1 MVLAGLALLA
11 AGPAAADVS
20 IRAQPGFGGI
30 FRLGEPLPVRI
41 ELVNSGVAVRGVLE
55 VVEARGGPTRGMEP
69 YSFIQRRDIFLST
82 HARKVV
88 FVTVDPDSV
97 AQPLLLR
104 FTGGGR
110 SHETSVSLR
119 GRFTGQPLVL
129 LLTRS
134 NVAPAIP
141 LDYQTPVPV
150 VSVPLSDLPEDVR
163 AYGGVWSVMLY
174 EQSLRGLSRGQRRA
188 LERWLSGGGVL
199 VVLGGAHFALYR
211 DPATAGLLPV
221 AVRGLKRL
229 DALPALTARFG
240 GVLEDALVQDA
251 GPGTDGRVLMSEG
264 DTPILAERSHGE
276 GRVVY
281 LALDVGRPPV
291 ADWAGLP
298 PLFGEILGAP
308 PARPSDPWTAWN
320 REIFMTLLQDFG
332 FSSLRSPMLALLL
345 ALGLYIGSLLLWF
358 RYGRGGGLSRRRL
371 VLAPASLMLACALG
385 GYWYFDRGG
394 HVPDGILISST
405 VVDGTPWSDV
415 APVHANV
422 GLFATRH
429 KDFSFSLGRDLT
441 QLDLVPPPGAA
452 AGASLVLQ
460 QARPRDRILV
470 PLPEWNA
477 ALFRLRAVRP
487 WPVTIEWE
495 HSRGTYRVGI
505 VNRGSGSLTECW
517 LVIGEEGYRLG
528 DVPPGGRLRR
538 ELPEAAVPAR
548 DGEEER
554 LQPQSVRFEEEV
566 REVLLRRSVFPDGGR
581 GDPRTAYVIGWVRDE
596 EPELR
601 VADPRVTAHHFKLFR
616 VAIPLGSG
624 EEDL

>member
-1 MVLAGLALLA
+1 MPVHA
-11 AGPAAADVS
+11 PADVS

-30 FRLGEPLPVRI
+30 FRLGQPLPLRI

-97 AQPLLLR
+97 AQPLVLR

-141 LDYQTPVPV
+141 LDSQTPVPV
-150 VSVPLSDLPEDVR
+150 VSLPLGDLSEDIR

-188 LERWLSGGGVL
+188 LEHWLSGGGVL
-199 VVLGGAHFALYR
+199 VVLGGAHYALYR
-211 DPATAGLLPV
+211 DKATAGLLPA

-229 DALPALTARFG
+229 DALPELTGRFG

-251 GPGTDGRVLMSEG
+251 VPGEDGRVLMSEG
-264 DTPILAERSHGE
+264 DTPILVERSHGE

-291 ADWAGLP
+291 AEWTGLA
-298 PLFGEILGAP
+298 PLFGEILGAA

-320 REIFMTLLQDFG
+320 QEVFTTLLRGFG

-358 RYGRGGGLSRRRL
+358 RYWRGDGPSRYRL
-371 VLAPASLMLACALG
+371 VLAPAALVLACTAG

-422 GLFATRH
+422 GLFATRQ
-429 KDFSFSLGRDLT
+429 KDFSFSLRRDLT
-441 QLDLVPPPGAA
+441 QLDLVLPPGGDAK
-452 AGASLVLQ
+452 ASLVLQ
-460 QARPRDRILV
+460 QARPRDRIHV

-487 WPVTIEWE
+487 WPVAIEWE

-505 VNRGSGSLTECW
+505 ANRGSGRLTECW
-517 LVIGEEGYRLG
+517 LVIGGQGYKLG
-528 DVPPGGRLRR
+528 DVPPGGLLRR
-538 ELPEAAVPAR
+538 ELPEAGSA
-548 DGEEER
+548 GEGAEEA
-554 LQPQSVRFEEEV
+554 LQPEDVRFGEEV
-566 REVLLRRSVFPDGGR
+566 REVLLRRSVFPDGHDENPG
-581 GDPRTAYVIGWVRDE
+581 TAFIIGWVRDE

-616 VAIPLGSG
+616 VAIPLGGG

>member
-1 MVLAGLALLA
+1 M
-11 AGPAAADVS
+11 
-20 IRAQPGFGGI
+20 
-30 FRLGEPLPVRI
+30 
-41 ELVNSGVAVRGVLE
+41 
-55 VVEARGGPTRGMEP
+55 
-69 YSFIQRRDIFLST
+69 
-82 HARKVV
+82 
-88 FVTVDPDSV
+88 
-97 AQPLLLR
+97 
-104 FTGGGR
+104 
-110 SHETSVSLR
+110 
-119 GRFTGQPLVL
+119 
-129 LLTRS
+129 
-134 NVAPAIP
+134 
-141 LDYQTPVPV
+141 PV
-150 VSVPLSDLPEDVR
+150 VSLPLGDLPEDVR

-199 VVLGGAHFALYR
+199 VVLGGAHFALYQ
-211 DPATAGLLPV
+211 DAATARLLPV

-229 DALPALTARFG
+229 DALPGLTARFG

-251 GPGTDGRVLMSEG
+251 GPGRDGRVLRSEG

-276 GRVVY
+276 GRVVW

-308 PARPSDPWTAWN
+308 PARHPEPWTAWN
-320 REIFMTLLQDFG
+320 REVFTTLLRDFG
-332 FSSLRSPMLALLL
+332 FSSLRSPMLSLLL
-345 ALGLYIGSLLLWF
+345 ALALYIGSLLCWF
-358 RYGRGGGLSRRRL
+358 RYWRGDGRSRHRL
-371 VLAPASLMLACALG
+371 VLAPASLVLACTLG

-422 GLFATRH
+422 GLFATRR
-429 KDFSFSLGRDLT
+429 KDFWFSLRRDLT

-452 AGASLVLQ
+452 AEASLVLQ
-460 QARPRDRILV
+460 QARPRDRIHV

-487 WPVTIEWE
+487 WPVAVEWE

-505 VNRGSGSLTECW
+505 ANRGSGRLTECW
-517 LVIGEEGYRLG
+517 LVIGGQGYRLG
-528 DVPPGGRLRR
+528 DVPPGGLLRR
-538 ELPEAAVPAR
+538 ELPEAGSAAPEGG
-548 DGEEER
+548 GERPEPED
-554 LQPQSVRFEEEV
+554 VRFDEEV
-566 REVLLRRSVFPDGGR
+566 REVLLRRSVFPDGHSEDR
-581 GDPRTAYVIGWVRDE
+581 DTAFIIGWVRDE

-616 VAIPLGSG
+616 VAIPLGGG

>member
-1 MVLAGLALLA
+1 
-11 AGPAAADVS
+11 
-20 IRAQPGFGGI
+20 
-30 FRLGEPLPVRI
+30 VRI

-55 VVEARGGPTRGMEP
+55 VVEARGGPTRGIEP

-88 FVTVDPDSV
+88 FVTVDPDTV

-141 LDYQTPVPV
+141 LSHETPVPV
-150 VSVPLSDLPEDVR
+150 VSLPLSDLPEDTR

-174 EQSLRGLSRGQRRA
+174 EQSLRGLSRGQRGA
-188 LERWLSGGGVL
+188 LERWLSAGGIM
-199 VVLGGAHFALYR
+199 VVLGGAHFALYQDR
-211 DPATAGLLPV
+211 ATAALLPV

-229 DALPALTARFG
+229 EAMPELSARFG

-251 GPGTDGRVLMSEG
+251 VPSGDGRVLWAEQG
-264 DTPILAERSHGE
+264 TPMVVERSHGE

-298 PLFGEILGAP
+298 ALFGEVLGAP
-308 PARPSDPWTAWN
+308 PARGTEPWTHWN
-320 REIFMTLLQDFG
+320 QDLFTGLLQDFG
-332 FSSLRSPMLALLL
+332 FSSLRSPMLSLLL
-345 ALGLYIGSLLLWF
+345 GLSLYIGSLLLWF
-358 RYGRGGGLSRRRL
+358 RYGRGAWPSRYPWALGPAGL
-371 VLAPASLMLACALG
+371 VLAWALG

-405 VVDGTPWSDV
+405 VVDGSPWSDV
-415 APVHANV
+415 APVHSNV

-429 KDFSFSLGRDLT
+429 KEFSFSLGRDLT
-441 QLDLVPPPGAA
+441 QLDLVPA
-452 AGASLVLQ
+452 AGGDAEASLVLLQ
-460 QARPRDRILV
+460 GRPRDRVHV
-470 PLPEWNA
+470 PLAEWKA
-477 ALFRLRAVRP
+477 SLFRLRAVRP
-487 WPVTIEWE
+487 SPVAIEWE
-495 HSRGTYRVGI
+495 QSRETYRIGI
-505 VNRGSGSLTECW
+505 VNRGSGAFTECW
-517 LVIGEEGYRLG
+517 LLIGGRGYKLG
-528 DVPPGGRLRR
+528 DVPPGGALRR
-538 ELPEAAVPAR
+538 QLPVAPAEGEA
-548 DGEEER
+548 GEGEGP
-554 LQPQSVRFEEEV
+554 QPQDVRFDQRV
-566 REVLLRRSVFPDGGR
+566 REVLLRRSIFPDGEPA
-581 GDPRTAYVIGWVRDE
+581 DAQTAFLIGWIRDE
-596 EPELR
+596 KPELS
-601 VADPRVTAHHFKLFR
+601 VEDPRVTAHHFKLFR
-616 VAIPLGSG
+616 VAIPLGGG

>member
-1 MVLAGLALLA
+1 MALFVSALA
-11 AGPAAADVS
+11 PAEVS

-30 FRLGEPLPVRI
+30 YRLGEPLPVRI

-55 VVEARGGPTRGMEP
+55 VVEARGGPTRGIEP

-104 FTGGGR
+104 FTGGGG

-141 LDYQTPVPV
+141 LSYQTPVPV
-150 VSVPLSDLPEDVR
+150 VSLPLGDLPEDTR

-188 LERWLSGGGVL
+188 LERWLAAGGTM
-199 VVLGGAHFALYR
+199 VVLGGAHFALYQ
-211 DPATAGLLPV
+211 DPATAALLPV

-229 DALPALTARFG
+229 EVLPELSARFG
-240 GVLEDALVQDA
+240 GVLEDVLVQDA
-251 GPGTDGRVLMSEG
+251 GPATDGRVLLAEG
-264 DTPILAERSHGE
+264 DTPIVVEKSHGE

-291 ADWAGLP
+291 SDWEGLAA
-298 PLFGEILGAP
+298 LFGEILGAP
-308 PARPSDPWTAWN
+308 PARRTEPWSAWN
-320 REIFMTLLQDFG
+320 QEVFTGLLQDFG
-332 FSSLRSPMLALLL
+332 FSSLRSPMLSLLL
-345 ALGLYIGSLLLWF
+345 ALALYVGSLLLWF
-358 RYGRGGGLSRRRL
+358 RWRKAGGASRYGLALAPAGL
-371 VLAPASLMLACALG
+371 VLAWALG

-405 VVDGTPWSDV
+405 VVDATLWSDV
-415 APVHANV
+415 APVHSNV
-422 GLFATRH
+422 GLFATRQ
-429 KDFSFSLGRDLT
+429 KEFSFSLGRDLI
-441 QLDLVPPPGAA
+441 QLDLVP
-452 AGASLVLQ
+452 AGGGDSKASLVLRQ
-460 QARPRDRILV
+460 GRPRNRVHV
-470 PLPEWNA
+470 PLAEWKA

-487 WPVTIEWE
+487 SPVAIEWE
-495 HSRGTYRVGI
+495 HSRETYRIGI
-505 VNRGSGSLTECW
+505 ANRGSGTLTECW
-517 LVIGEEGYRLG
+517 LLIGGRGYKLG
-528 DVPPGGRLRR
+528 DVPPGGTLRR
-538 ELPEAAVPAR
+538 ELPEARRA
-548 DGEEER
+548 GEAEDVEGP
-554 LQPQSVRFEEEV
+554 QPEDVRFDENV
-566 REVLLRRSVFPDGGR
+566 REVLLRRSIFPEGEAA
-581 GDPRTAYVIGWVRDE
+581 DPNTAFVIGWVRDE

-601 VADPRVTAHHFKLFR
+601 VEDPRVTAHHFKLFR
-616 VAIPLGSG
+616 VAIPLGDG